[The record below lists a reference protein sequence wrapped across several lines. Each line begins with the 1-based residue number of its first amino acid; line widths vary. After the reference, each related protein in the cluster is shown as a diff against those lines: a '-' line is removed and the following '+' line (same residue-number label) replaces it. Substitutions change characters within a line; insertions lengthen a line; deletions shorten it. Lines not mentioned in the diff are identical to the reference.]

1 MRSPSLEEGY
11 VHVLDS
17 AAMSVGRGPQ
27 NDLALP
33 DDDYA
38 SAEHARLEPR
48 RDGIWLEDSG
58 STNGTYVNGVKVSQ
72 PRKLVPGDIV
82 RVGET
87 DFRFRDGN
95 LEQLT
100 EDHSLVAELVRSG
113 KLSPEEAEVHPQRSV
128 ITRALGTDPDVDV
141 DAFAV
146 PTLPG
151 DVFML
156 CSDGL
161 SSMVPDDR
169 ILELVEKHRRDLKKA
184 AKSLVDAANRSGGED
199 NITVVFFE

>member
-1 MRSPSLEEGY
+1 MIVASVQVEEALLILKIAFLVLLYLFIWRIVRAASRDLRLPQESFVLAPQQAAGLGLGARVQTGKLVVMRSPSLEEGY

-72 PRKLVPGDIV
+72 PRKLVPGDIL

-87 DFRFRDGN
+87 DFRFER
-95 LEQLT
+95 
-100 EDHSLVAELVRSG
+100 
-113 KLSPEEAEVHPQRSV
+113 
-128 ITRALGTDPDVDV
+128 
-141 DAFAV
+141 
-146 PTLPG
+146 
-151 DVFML
+151 
-156 CSDGL
+156 
-161 SSMVPDDR
+161 
-169 ILELVEKHRRDLKKA
+169 
-184 AKSLVDAANRSGGED
+184 
-199 NITVVFFE
+199 